1 MTPPLRRWVVAAL
14 IEAVGKRGDVEVI
27 AIELLWEGLVGWD
40 RDTEPLDSVTVQL
53 NLPPEPGPFVD
64 PNVSESQELVPAT
77 FLPSNTS
84 LDSPTSDPPGR
95 SEETF
100 RETGF
105 VCLCGNRSSGN
116 RPGSLSSVPTLNV
129 ALQFS

>member
-40 RDTEPLDSVTVQL
+40 RDTEPLDSVQL
-53 NLPPEPGPFVD
+53 NLPPEPRLSVD
-64 PNVSESQELVPAT
+64 PKVPGPRNC
-77 FLPSNTS
+77 LRSLPSPSNTP
-84 LDSPTSDPPGR
+84 LDSPTSNPSGS

-105 VCLCGNRSSGN
+105 VCLCGNPKFRKQTGFFEF
-116 RPGSLSSVPTLNV
+116 RPHFKRGSSV
-129 ALQFS
+129 